1 MVPLL
6 LEVGRMAGEILIFK
20 ADPEASVSCSP
31 GMTTPGYGGSGC
43 SAASAR
49 LACLVLVCSKWPPSY
64 GGPGIYYH
72 RLLPS
77 LASVAARV
85 HIVTGRGVRPPWLDA
100 GELPVTV
107 SAIPR
112 PTGAFTQ
119 QLFGARV
126 AWHIM
131 QQVRRIQGR
140 VAVLFTGGNP
150 MNGWRETAVAL
161 ASSGVPVVVE
171 NVLMS
176 GDDGPTIARCRL
188 PWLTKLAAA
197 RIRCFCPVSTGLKQS
212 LEQAFPRVDCQLLP
226 YGIDLKANAPPLP
239 ARKLAFRE
247 ELGLPPHGFVA
258 VTLGNIHERKGQLPL
273 VKAWIHWVK
282 TTRLTDARLMIV
294 GPSEDIAYRAE
305 LDRLLES
312 ESMAGSTVVFTGQV
326 TDTGKYL
333 SAADIYVSAA
343 QAEGLPIA
351 IVEALAYGL
360 PVVCRWLSGVTGDF
374 MFGGAVTP
382 VYNWND
388 ETFSGAI
395 LPMLDPLMR
404 SAASAD
410 ARHVAEMRF
419 EVHSRLGRLRQ
430 LLS

>member
-1 MVPLL
+1 MNYYELREDGVLWHKMCSYDW
-6 LEVGRMAGEILIFK
+6 VD
-20 ADPEASVSCSP
+20 DPASP
-31 GMTTPGYGGSGC
+31 FGGH
-43 SAASAR
+43 
-49 LACLVLVCSKWPPSY
+49 SKIRDVKW
-64 GGPGIYYH
+64 
-72 RLLPS
+72 LPKTDVEG
-77 LASVAARV
+77 SV
-85 HIVTGRGVRPPWLDA
+85 
-100 GELPVTV
+100 E
-107 SAIPR
+107 
-112 PTGAFTQ
+112 
-119 QLFGARV
+119 
-126 AWHIM
+126 
-131 QQVRRIQGR
+131 
-140 VAVLFTGGNP
+140 
-150 MNGWRETAVAL
+150 
-161 ASSGVPVVVE
+161 
-171 NVLMS
+171 
-176 GDDGPTIARCRL
+176 
-188 PWLTKLAAA
+188 
-197 RIRCFCPVSTGLKQS
+197 
-212 LEQAFPRVDCQLLP
+212 
-226 YGIDLKANAPPLP
+226 
-239 ARKLAFRE
+239 
-247 ELGLPPHGFVA
+247 
-258 VTLGNIHERKGQLPL
+258 IHERKGQLPL

-305 LDRLLES
+305 LGRLLES

-351 IVEALAYGL
+351 IVEALAHGL

-395 LPMLDPLMR
+395 SPMLDPLMR